1 MTTYIKLKNEYSNL
15 LETMEVLPNWKDAID
30 RKARGIYANK
40 ARYEE
45 VSLATNV
52 PWQVIG
58 LIHSLEAN
66 LDFTKNLYNGEPL
79 NQRTRKVPKGKGPF
93 SSWEEAAV
101 EALQYDGL
109 DKIEDWSDEQVAYAL
124 EKYNGFGYR
133 TRRTGVL
140 SPYLWSG
147 TNHYTTGKFVEEKDR
162 SGKYVSVYK
171 PNVKSAQIGAVPL
184 YLRLKEIDIPKK
196 EIVAKSSKLTLI
208 SRARK
213 WFAGLSLSGIA
224 ADTMG
229 WLEGIKDYIIANP
242 STMIYALAGLSTV
255 GFIIFKVLED
265 KGVKEYEEGRYV
277 PSGQDNA

>member
-1 MTTYIKLKNEYSNL
+1 MQLTPKLEKEYTDLIS
-15 LETMEVLPNWKDAID
+15 TMKVRPEWMDPID

-45 VSLATNV
+45 VSNATGV
-52 PWQVIG
+52 PWHIIG

-79 NQRTRKVPKGKGPF
+79 NQKTRKVPKGKGPF
-93 SSWEEAAV
+93 SSWEESAIG
-101 EALQYDGL
+101 ALQYDGL
-109 DKIEDWSDEQVAYAL
+109 DKIEDWSDEQVCFAL

-133 TRRTGVL
+133 LRRTGVL

-147 TNHYTTGKFVEEKDR
+147 TNHYTVGKFVEELKG
-162 SGKYVSVYK
+162 GKYVAVFK
-171 PNVKSAQIGAVPL
+171 PQVRSQQIGAIPL

-196 EIVAKSSKLTLI
+196 EIVAKSSRLTLI

-277 PSGQDNA
+277 PSKQE